1 MNYAVLEGKDIINT
15 IVADSLEIAQEITGK
30 TCVEYS
36 DIEFA
41 EPGGTYENKKFIQR
55 QPYASWKLDSNKKWQ
70 PPTEYPDD
78 EFFYIWSEEKLSW
91 EKQDIVQDSDSV

>member
-1 MNYAVLEGKDIINT
+1 MNYAVLEGKDVINT

-36 DIEFA
+36 DTEFA

-55 QPYASWKLDSNKKWQ
+55 QPFPSWTLDSKKKWQ
-70 PPTEYPDD
+70 PPTPYPND
-78 EFFYIWSEEKLSW
+78 EFFYVWSEETVSW
-91 EKQDIVQDSDSV
+91 QKQETIEEES